1 MHINGIIGVDF
12 NPNTVL
18 VFDSYY
24 TSTDSVKLLRDAV
37 PKIFWIGGVN
47 RQRFKTMAD
56 VLEEKVSKPGHWV
69 GMYNPEHEGMLRLLL
84 DNV

>member
-1 MHINGIIGVDF
+1 MYMKIHNSIAGVSTIPVSTVVNDWINVVHRNGIIGVDF

-18 VFDSYY
+18 VFDSYC
-24 TSTDSVKLLRDAV
+24 TSADSIKLLRDAV

-56 VLEEKVSKPGHWV
+56 VLEE
-69 GMYNPEHEGMLRLLL
+69 
-84 DNV
+84 